1 MGKLH
6 VCKSTVVDE
15 KSGNS
20 ALFFQC
26 LSFQSYHVIHQ
37 QEFNTLKHLREHT
50 VKNTAKLRRTMIF
63 FYAVSLKYKTQ
74 AHSHRNQMFLG
85 LKYML
90 AYMINLRKT
99 FSPAKYDLKIINMRS
114 YQNYFSLTGDLSLF
128 HWKLFDS
135 EPEVLGIK
143 ESFKYMHQLMF
154 FLCLNYSV
162 VK

>member
-1 MGKLH
+1 
-6 VCKSTVVDE
+6 
-15 KSGNS
+15 
-20 ALFFQC
+20 
-26 LSFQSYHVIHQ
+26 
-37 QEFNTLKHLREHT
+37 
-50 VKNTAKLRRTMIF
+50 MIF

-74 AHSHRNQMFLG
+74 AHSYRNQMFLG

-154 FLCLNYSV
+154 FLRRKYSA

>member
-37 QEFNTLKHLREHT
+37 QELNTLKHLREHT

-74 AHSHRNQMFLG
+74 AHSYRNQMFLG
-85 LKYML
+85 LKHML
-90 AYMINLRKT
+90 AKKNI
-99 FSPAKYDLKIINMRS
+99 FSSKVWP
-114 YQNYFSLTGDLSLF
+114 QNNQY
-128 HWKLFDS
+128 
-135 EPEVLGIK
+135 EVLSKLLLFNRRLIFVSL
-143 ESFKYMHQLMF
+143 EAF
-154 FLCLNYSV
+154 
-162 VK
+162 

>member
-26 LSFQSYHVIHQ
+26 LSFQSYHVIRQ
-37 QEFNTLKHLREHT
+37 QELNTLKHLGEHT
-50 VKNTAKLRRTMIF
+50 VKKHSKIEEDNDI

-74 AHSHRNQMFLG
+74 AHSQMFLG

-99 FSPAKYDLKIINMRS
+99 YSPAKYGLKIINMRS

-135 EPEVLGIK
+135 EPEVLGI
-143 ESFKYMHQLMF
+143 
-154 FLCLNYSV
+154 
-162 VK
+162 

>member
-37 QEFNTLKHLREHT
+37 QELNTLKHLREHT

-63 FYAVSLKYKTQ
+63 FSAVSLKYKTQ
-74 AHSHRNQMFLG
+74 AHSYRNQMFLR

-90 AYMINLRKT
+90 AYMINLRKNI
-99 FSPAKYDLKIINMRS
+99 FSSKVRP
-114 YQNYFSLTGDLSLF
+114 QNNQY
-128 HWKLFDS
+128 
-135 EPEVLGIK
+135 EVLSK
-143 ESFKYMHQLMF
+143 LLF
-154 FLCLNYSV
+154 FNRRLIFVSLEAFLF
-162 VK
+162 